1 MPVSC
6 GRLGAATAFAEG
18 GVFAQGQTVP
28 FFHTSAEPM
37 RLDLS
42 DFCKIAQS
50 EEHPGVAG
58 GTVTAVAMDATPK
71 RGSIFAEDRDA
82 RAVHVAIGFLSH
94 QAETDP
100 RLLMANI
107 IDQQAGGAAV
117 VRDHDVDIAI
127 VVDVAEGRP
136 ATDLEEGKGSSRTA
150 GYVRESAVAI
160 AVKQEF
166 GLREG
171 ENTPFA
177 CLCLD
182 HGNAAIDHEQVE
194 MAVII
199 VVQHGDAKSRVAS
212 RGEGDAALV
221 GAILEPTLPVC
232 VNVGVLASEIR
243 DHQVLLSVAEQITR
257 IDAHARVRTSIAIQG
272 ATEGQGFVFESAV
285 MLIDPELV
293 GTQIVG
299 DEDIGPA
306 IAVEVGAYHSQGAI
320 ELTADSGTYRYV
332 LEGAVAAVA
341 KEAVCKWF
349 ERQWPAVV
357 QRAAR
362 SKTLFQVRETEVDIV
377 ADEEIQPAVAV
388 KINEGGAG
396 APTGSVGAALR
407 GDIGKRAIA
416 VVTPHLIVAKIS
428 DV

>member
-18 GVFAQGQTVP
+18 GVFAQRQTVP

-272 ATEGQGFVFESAV
+272 ATEGQG
-285 MLIDPELV
+285 
-293 GTQIVG
+293 
-299 DEDIGPA
+299 
-306 IAVEVGAYHSQGAI
+306 
-320 ELTADSGTYRYV
+320 
-332 LEGAVAAVA
+332 AVAAVA

-407 GDIGKRAIA
+407 GDIGKCAIA
-416 VVTPHLIVAKIS
+416 VVTPHLIVAKIG